1 MEATLA
7 IVQGDEQVF
16 EKVFQQYHERLYYY
30 IQKQIGSD
38 FVAEEVVQLTFIRLW
53 QRRSKLDPAIPL
65 ASQLFQIAKSVLID
79 ELRKEQA
86 RLKYAQE
93 SAHTPFTDSLIDAI
107 ENKDLLRHIQ
117 QAIASLPYM
126 QQTIFNLS
134 REQGL
139 THKEIADLF
148 SISPK
153 TVENHIAKAL
163 RHLKES
169 LLTFLL

>member
-1 MEATLA
+1 MEEVLA

-38 FVAEEVVQLTFIRLW
+38 FVAEEVVQLSFIRLW
-53 QRRSKLDPAIPL
+53 QRRNKLEPTIPL
-65 ASQLFQIAKSVLID
+65 ASQLFRIAKSVLVD
-79 ELRKEQA
+79 ELRKEQT

-93 SAHTPFTDSLIDAI
+93 SAYTPFTDSLIDAI

-117 QAIASLPYM
+117 VAIASLPYM

-139 THKEIADLF
+139 THKEIAELF